1 MEQQIKY
8 GLIKD
13 MIDLVADFE
22 NQNADLSYKHDIQGF
37 QEWVK
42 SGNSDI
48 VLQNEPDWEGKQ
60 SGRSPESVIN
70 TLLVH
75 MNRFAKTYSKAAI
88 WGSEFSTQEDFIYLI
103 NLQAFGEMTKMELI
117 KRNIHDKPAGILV
130 INRLIKQG
138 WGKQEASL
146 VDKRS
151 HLISITDIGL
161 EALENQMG
169 KIRQATEI
177 VTGNLNYQEKMD
189 LIRLLNKLND
199 YHLPIYEKNIS
210 PSKLLEEAQQKKT
223 LETS

>member
-138 WGKQEASL
+138 WVKQEASL